1 MSVNKII
8 TLPDLGDF
16 EDVEI
21 IEILVGPGDEVEAEQ
36 SIIVLESDKAT
47 MEIPSPYAGTIE
59 SLKVSIGDRISE
71 GSEIVSIKVSASSEK
86 PAVAKPA
93 PTPVADTKVE
103 SNTVKQTAIE
113 DETAAVAP
121 ATTVPDSR

>member
-1 MSVNKII
+1 MSENKII

-59 SLKVSIGDRISE
+59 SLRVDIGDRILKCVGTAETGIRRIGE
-71 GSEIVSIKVSASSEK
+71 GIV
-86 PAVAKPA
+86 
-93 PTPVADTKVE
+93 
-103 SNTVKQTAIE
+103 AIE
-113 DETAAVAP
+113 VRLDRTHTFSGEI
-121 ATTVPDSR
+121 SSL